1 MLSFEHNTF
10 SGETRLVIHSG
21 LAQAWISYYP
31 PLFDP
36 RDRHDWRLWVKRKP
50 DEPALSR
57 KSPTRLL
64 IESRLR
70 AWLLQRFRR
79 RLRDLCFEELCAI
92 AQGKHPTPKRRVKFE
107 WK

>member
-1 MLSFEHNTF
+1 MLSLYHDPATSER
-10 SGETRLVIHSG
+10 RLLIRNPF
-21 LAQAWISYYP
+21 AAAWISHHP

-36 RDRHDWRLWVKRKP
+36 RDHHDWRIWVKRKP

-79 RLRDLCFEELCAI
+79 RLRDLSFEQLCRI
-92 AQGKHPTPKRRVKFE
+92 AEAKHPTRGRV
-107 WK
+107 

>member
-1 MLSFEHNTF
+1 MLSLYHDPATSER
-10 SGETRLVIHSG
+10 RLLIRNPF
-21 LAQAWISYYP
+21 AAAWINHYP

-36 RDRHDWRLWVKRKP
+36 RDHHDWRIWVKRKP

-79 RLRDLCFEELCAI
+79 RLRDLSFEQLCRI
-92 AQGKHPTPKRRVKFE
+92 AEAKHPTRGRV
-107 WK
+107 